1 MKYDYKCVAVLSQT
15 QLKGR
20 MLSAENHDNDAKEIE
35 GLINKHASEGWEFMS
50 ICNLPFGNVSQGFAI
65 FRRQH

>member
-1 MKYDYKCVAVLSQT
+1 MKYDYKCVAVGPLG
-15 QLKGR
+15 KGYD
-20 MLSAENHDNDAKEIE
+20 EDAKKIE

-50 ICNLPFGNVSQGFAI
+50 IYNLGSCAGCFAI